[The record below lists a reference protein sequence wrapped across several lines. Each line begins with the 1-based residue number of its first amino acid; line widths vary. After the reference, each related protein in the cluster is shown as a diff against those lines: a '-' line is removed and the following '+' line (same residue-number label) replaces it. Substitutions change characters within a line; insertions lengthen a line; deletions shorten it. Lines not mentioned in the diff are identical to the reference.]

1 MMQTHLSTGR
11 KCSFNLQFGMHME
24 VCRIVIICII
34 TIVDIIMH
42 ESLPLLNQV
51 LVRTSSSDD
60 QFTTMSAT

>member
-34 TIVDIIMH
+34 TIITIITIIMH
-42 ESLPLLNQV
+42 MKVCLY
-51 LVRTSSSDD
+51 
-60 QFTTMSAT
+60 

>member
-34 TIVDIIMH
+34 TIITIIMH
-42 ESLPLLNQV
+42 MKVCLY
-51 LVRTSSSDD
+51 
-60 QFTTMSAT
+60 